1 MLNTAGVLICS
12 QLCPSFDMPVSA
24 LDMRAALG
32 PDMVEKAPAVLA
44 VVTGVFLCF
53 WGRRALKPAL
63 GLFGAL
69 VGGYAAAAGGAHLWP
84 GNQAAALFC
93 GLLGAVLGGV
103 LMIIAYMLGVFVI
116 GATLGGLI
124 GAGAA
129 IHAGVHLRLVVVAL
143 LAALGGMLALFLEK
157 YVIITAA
164 ALNGAAL
171 VVGGLWMLAAGLTPV
186 EAYQRYLAVGPEGGR
201 ELGGTAALL
210 IAAWIVLG
218 CLGIW
223 IQVSFDEER
232 ATNS

>member
-1 MLNTAGVLICS
+1 MLNAVVSLICS
-12 QLCPSFDMPVSA
+12 RFCSSFDMPISA
-24 LDMRAALG
+24 FDIRAALG
-32 PDMVEKAPAVLA
+32 PDLAEKAPGVLA
-44 VVTGVFLCF
+44 VLVGVFLCF

-69 VGGYAAAAGGAHLWP
+69 VGGYAAAVGGAHLWP

-103 LMIIAYMLGVFVI
+103 LMLIAYMLGVFVI

-124 GAGAA
+124 GATAA

-143 LAALGGMLALFLEK
+143 LAALGGMLALLLEK

-171 VVGGLWMLAAGLTPV
+171 VVGGLWMLAARLTPA
-186 EAYQRYLAVGPEGGR
+186 EAYQRYLAVGAEGGQ
-201 ELGGTAALL
+201 ELSGTAALL
-210 IAAWIVLG
+210 IAAWIGLG

-223 IQVSFDEER
+223 IQISLDDERPTE
-232 ATNS
+232 S